1 MCKVCTVILL
11 VGLFVAHAAVHHSVH
26 RHYIV
31 MLLQRAAQ
39 WIDLMRSLSPCSQ
52 QEARPAGRARCI
64 VCGED
69 A

>member
-1 MCKVCTVILL
+1 MQGMYGHIAV
-11 VGLFVAHAAVHHSVH
+11 HAAAHHSVH
-26 RHYIV
+26 WHYIV